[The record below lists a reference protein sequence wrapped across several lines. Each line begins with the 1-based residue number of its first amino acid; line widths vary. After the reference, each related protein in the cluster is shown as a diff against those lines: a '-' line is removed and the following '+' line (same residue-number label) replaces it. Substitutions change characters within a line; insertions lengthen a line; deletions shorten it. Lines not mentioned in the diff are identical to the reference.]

1 MLNFELPIEDVE
13 YLLSILDEWDESFA
27 SRIKEEIRLQAYE

>member
-13 YLLSILDEWDESFA
+13 YLLSLLDEWDEDFA
-27 SRIKEEIRLQAYE
+27 SRIREEITLQAYE